1 MNEEEG
7 KKKLLSADMIIIWA
21 DRIITGLTV
30 IAYILVLVLFYN
42 EGIMELVKAVA
53 VPGVSFV
60 LVSIFRYFYNAPRP
74 YEVMDVTPMNNKK
87 TKGKSMPSRHT
98 FSIFVIAMT
107 IFYFDYR
114 LGICFLFAGVVL
126 AILRVVERVHFVRDV
141 VVGAILG
148 FLFGLTYYILPF

>member
-1 MNEEEG
+1 MNEEES
-7 KKKLLSADMIIIWA
+7 KKKLFSIDKVIIWS

-30 IAYILVLVLFYN
+30 LAYILVLVLFYN
-42 EGIMELVKAVA
+42 EGITELIKAVA

-60 LVSIFRYFYNAPRP
+60 LVSVFRYLYNAPRP
-74 YEVMDVTPMNNKK
+74 YEVTDITPMNNKK

-114 LGICFLFAGVVL
+114 LGICFLFAGTIL
-126 AILRVVERVHFVRDV
+126 AILRVLERVHFVRDV
-141 VVGAILG
+141 VVGAFLG
-148 FLFGLTYYILPF
+148 VLFGLTYYILPF